1 MQWFVR
7 VKTSFL
13 FVVLFPSLSPLSFR
27 GFPFFPATCYCVTVR
42 SIPSFCFHLVR
53 VIDFQLSMY
62 RFSCSID
69 LFTTLAMIRRFRD
82 DNTR

>member
-7 VKTSFL
+7 DKTSFL

-27 GFPFFPATCYCVTVR
+27 GSPFFPAACCCVAVC
-42 SIPSFCFHLVR
+42 SIALFCFHLVA
-53 VIDFQLSMY
+53 IMIFLLSAY

-69 LFTTLAMIRRFRD
+69 LFTTLAMIKRFRD